1 MNIVALV
8 LLSIIGFCIGLTPLL
23 YNGYKVY
30 RVIPKTFGQLVA
42 LRNLESEGLY
52 DFWSEVRSLHEGV
65 DLMVP
70 PNLMKNFKIYLEN
83 FNLDAQIFIEDVQKS
98 IDKERSNHR
107 AFSPRHNLKSYQTLD
122 EMNNWLQSLPALYPG
137 IVETVVG
144 GISYESRKI
153 LGVHVSYKSGNKA
166 VFLEGGIHAR
176 EWIAPATVTFILN
189 ELLTSSDPSIRS
201 VAQSRDWYIFPCVNP
216 DGYEYT
222 KIDRLWRK
230 TRSRN
235 GKCFG
240 ADANRNW
247 GYKWMQGGSNSNS
260 CSNNFAGSAP
270 FSEIENLSLSQFI
283 DSISA
288 NLEVY
293 LSFHS
298 YSQLL
303 LIPFGHQG
311 LEVPKNNE
319 ELHYVGNKAINA
331 LAKRYGTK
339 YEVGNFADTL
349 YIASGLSTDWVAAK
363 YKVRLVYTFELRDTG
378 KDGFLLPEEQI
389 IPTGQETLDAVVS
402 MIKQINNTCV

>member
-1 MNIVALV
+1 MNIAALV
-8 LLSIIGFCIGLTPLL
+8 LLSIVGFCISLTPLQ
-23 YNGYKVY
+23 YKGYKVY

-52 DFWSEVRSLHEGV
+52 DFWREVSSLHEGV
-65 DLMVP
+65 DVMVP
-70 PNLMKNFKIYLEN
+70 PNLTKYFKNYLEN
-83 FNLDAQIFIEDVQKS
+83 FNLDGQVFIEDVHKL
-98 IDKERSNHR
+98 IHKERSNPR
-107 AFSPRHNLKSYQTLD
+107 AFSPRHDWKRYQTLD
-122 EMNNWLQSLPALYPG
+122 ELNDWLQSLPALYPG

-189 ELLTSSDPSIRS
+189 ELLTSSDPSVRS
-201 VAQSRDWYIFPCVNP
+201 VAQSRDWYIFPCINP

-222 KIDRLWRK
+222 QIDPD
-230 TRSRN
+230 
-235 GKCFG
+235 G
-240 ADANRNW
+240 NRNW
-247 GYKWMQGGSNSNS
+247 GYEWMQGGSNNNS
-260 CSNNFAGSAP
+260 CSDNYAGSAP
-270 FSEIENLSLSQFI
+270 FSEIESLSLSQYI

-319 ELHYVGNKAINA
+319 ELHYIGNKAMNA
-331 LAKRYGTK
+331 LAKRYGIK
-339 YEVGNFADTL
+339 YKVGNVPDTI
-349 YIASGLSTDWVAAK
+349 YVASGSSTDWVAAN
-363 YKVRLVYTFELRDTG
+363 YKIRLVYTFELRDTG
-378 KDGFLLPEEQI
+378 KYGFLLPEEQI

-402 MIKQINNTCV
+402 MIKQIK

>member
-8 LLSIIGFCIGLTPLL
+8 LLSITGFGIGTTTLQ

-30 RVIPKTFGQLVA
+30 RVIPKTFEQLVA

-65 DLMVP
+65 DVMVP
-70 PNLMKNFKIYLEN
+70 PNLMKHFKNYLEN
-83 FNLDAQIFIEDVQKS
+83 FNLDAQVFIEDVQKL
-98 IDKERSNHR
+98 IDKERSNPR
-107 AFSPRHNLKSYQTLD
+107 AFFPRHNWKRYQTLD
-122 EMNNWLQSLPALYPG
+122 EMNDFLETLPALYPG

-144 GISYESRKI
+144 GISYEGRKI

-201 VAQSRDWYIFPCVNP
+201 VAQSRDWYIFPC
-216 DGYEYT
+216 
-222 KIDRLWRK
+222 IDRLWRK

-240 ADANRNW
+240 VDANRNW
-247 GYKWMQGGSNSNS
+247 GYEWMQGGSNSNS
-260 CSNNFAGSAP
+260 CSDHYAGSTP
-270 FSEIENLSLSQFI
+270 FSEIESLSLSQYI
-283 DSISA
+283 DRVSA

-298 YSQLL
+298 YLQLL
-303 LIPFGHQG
+303 LIPFGHKG
-311 LEVPKNNE
+311 REVLKNNE
-319 ELHYVGNKAINA
+319 ELHYIGNKAMDA
-331 LAKRYGTK
+331 LAKRYGTE
-339 YEVGNFADTL
+339 YTVGNIPDTI
-349 YIASGLSTDWVAAK
+349 YVASGLSTDWVAAN
-363 YKVRLVYTFELRDTG
+363 YKHIRLVYTFELRDTG
-378 KDGFLLPEEQI
+378 KYGFLLPEEQI

-402 MIKQINNTCV
+402 MIKQINNNSCV